1 MVQFGS
7 DTVRGE
13 RVGELEY
20 ARMNRLSMIAVVAG
34 GLMSCSPTV
43 DLKVEGAF
51 MCVNRDYH
59 RNLETIK
66 VQIVDPTGR
75 NPDLA
80 DGQQTSRAT
89 IDQGGVSLPAIPVHL
104 DEAGNIDSAMQVRW
118 YGSRSTNVN
127 FDPEDLLGYG
137 SSAHIWYTP
146 DMQPGEKVYV
156 PLLETGRFSP
166 TTDLKKSA
174 EGGSGQAVCT
184 QMITRRYGHSATYIP
199 AIGKVLIVG
208 GRGVCDTGEKCV
220 FAPGESLGIDDVA
233 SAELFD
239 PATGTYV
246 PLPAPPA
253 GARAFH
259 SATLIGD
266 DTVLIAGGRVFTD
279 ANGAED
285 VLGTAFLFR
294 TRGYIDWVNDDSQ
307 RPWSEVINMGPGN
320 AYARADHAAV
330 SVDSRRAV
338 LVGGISDVETG
349 DGGYP
354 NVQLEI
360 VGLTNIL
367 PSVVLFDLDQDRA
380 FGAFKAVGT
389 PLQKP
394 RAGARLALRNSGTGP
409 EIMVVGGYDAGN
421 AVGAIEVLK
430 NLNGESDQIRVASFG
445 NLQPAVF
452 GHTATV
458 VADKLVVYGG
468 LKRFPRDDEMQGDPN
483 VNCNQAGGNAFCY
496 LEHLRL
502 RFPSAAD
509 GASFGALDDAFA
521 EEIQVMTLAL
531 DQANVVNAA
540 RGDEQTEL
548 YDKNMLR
555 GRLWHQA
562 VAIKG
567 NALVVIG
574 GLAKSVLGNNPSTIT
589 LDRGGSGELCMVGQ
603 NTVCNVPTRLIGGS
617 QRKRFSLQ
625 GSGQGRAEFQLTSLP
640 GDVLLVTGGR
650 IGDNSAQQGES
661 MQAATGTSQLG
672 VAPFVR

>member
-1 MVQFGS
+1 MK
-7 DTVRGE
+7 RIW
-13 RVGELEY
+13 
-20 ARMNRLSMIAVVAG
+20 SMMALAG
-34 GLMSCSPTV
+34 GVASCSPTV

-59 RNLETIK
+59 RSVSTVK

-80 DGQQTSRAT
+80 DGQRSVAGTFVE
-89 IDQGGVSLPAIPVHL
+89 GGLSLPAIPVYT
-104 DEAGNIDSAMQVRW
+104 DEAGNLDSAMQVRW
-118 YGSRSTNVN
+118 YGSRSSNVD
-127 FDPEDLLGYG
+127 FAPEDLVGYG
-137 SSAHIWYTP
+137 STAHIWHTNDLQP
-146 DMQPGEKVYV
+146 DGTVYV

-166 TTDLKKSA
+166 TTDLAQSA
-174 EGGSGQAVCT
+174 AGGSGQDICT
-184 QMITRRYGHSATYIP
+184 QMITGRFGHTATYIP

-208 GRGVCDTGEKCV
+208 GRGVCQSGERCV
-220 FAPGESLGIDDVA
+220 TPSGESRGIRDIAD
-233 SAELFD
+233 AELFD
-239 PATGTYV
+239 PATGTYI

-253 GARAFH
+253 GGRAFH

-285 VLGTAFLFR
+285 VLGTAFLFSTQGY
-294 TRGYIDWVNDDSQ
+294 TRWLSDTSQ
-307 RPWSEVINMGPGN
+307 RPWSDVMNMGPGN
-320 AYARADHAAV
+320 AYRRADHAAV

-338 LVGGISDVETG
+338 LVGGVSDVRT
-349 DGGYP
+349 DAGGYP
-354 NVQLEI
+354 NLRLEI
-360 VGLTNIL
+360 VQLTNTL
-367 PSVVLFDLDQDRA
+367 PGVIVFDLDSDRQT
-380 FGAFKAVGT
+380 GAFKAVGT

-394 RAGARLALRNSGTGP
+394 RAGARLALRNSGNGP

-421 AVGAIEVLK
+421 AVGAIEIIK
-430 NLNGESDQIRVASFG
+430 NLNGATDQIQVDSFG

-468 LKRFPRDDEMQGDPN
+468 LTRFPDLSSDPS
-483 VNCNQAGGNAFCY
+483 VNCTQPGTNAFCY

-509 GASFGALDDAFA
+509 GDSFTNLDAAFA
-521 EEIQVMTLAL
+521 EEVQVMTLAL
-531 DQANVVNAA
+531 DQANVVNAT
-540 RGDEQTEL
+540 RGDEQNEF

-555 GRLWHQA
+555 GRLWHEAAA
-562 VAIKG
+562 VRG
-567 NALVVIG
+567 NALVVVG
-574 GLAKSVLGNNPSTIT
+574 GLAKAVLGDRPSTIT
-589 LDRGGSGELCMVGQ
+589 LDRGGAAELCLVGQ
-603 NTVCNVPTRLIGGS
+603 NTVCNVPTRLVGGS

-625 GSGQGRAEFQLTSLP
+625 GSDSGRAEFQLTSLP

-650 IGDNSAQQGES
+650 IGDSGAQQGES
-661 MQAATGTSQLG
+661 MQAATSTSQLG